1 MSLLS
6 KLLGGGDAG
15 KKLEKL
21 VKTVVEAAE
30 GPAARPAG
38 TAAPA
43 ENGQSAGGS
52 PWPSGFSWGPIMP
65 AEENQ
70 YNCGVPYRDYFEH
83 VFRDDFPQ
91 LRFERELLRSG
102 TATVYTFFEGSR
114 KALTVE
120 LMSEKS
126 DAKAL
131 RRRCAQEGVPYL
143 RFYYDHEGWWNTRE
157 YVVSRIRGALG
168 I

>member
-1 MSLLS
+1 MGLLS
-6 KLLGGGDAG
+6 KLLGGEDAG

-30 GPAARPAG
+30 RPAARPGG
-38 TAAPA
+38 TAAHTAEPA
-43 ENGQSAGGS
+43 GDS
-52 PWPSGFSWGPIMP
+52 PWPGGFSWGPIMP

-70 YNCGVPYRDYFEH
+70 YNCGAPYRDYFEH

-102 TATVYTFFEGSR
+102 KATVYTFFEGSR

-126 DAKAL
+126 EAKQL

-157 YVVSRIRGALG
+157 YVDARIRGALG

>member
-1 MSLLS
+1 
-6 KLLGGGDAG
+6 
-15 KKLEKL
+15 
-21 VKTVVEAAE
+21 
-30 GPAARPAG
+30 
-38 TAAPA
+38 
-43 ENGQSAGGS
+43 
-52 PWPSGFSWGPIMP
+52 MP